1 MMNYKA
7 IGLCGSARS
16 GKDTFYSIT
25 KQYLANMSIHSERI
39 SFADALKTDVKDF
52 LLDKV
57 GIDSF
62 TEINEEKE
70 LIRDFLVA
78 YGTKLVRKV
87 NKNHW
92 INSIQKPAMNLI
104 DSGKVPVIT
113 DVRYANELE
122 WVQKELNGIVIYIDR
137 VGNSPANEEEANND
151 PILREGADLKFSW
164 LDFRGEQATKEEKA
178 SVHSLLEA
186 CFIKHSKFG
195 FLDEQ

>member
-25 KQYLANMSIHSERI
+25 NQYLANMSIHSERI

-62 TEINEEKE
+62 TEVNEEKE

-78 YGTKLVRKV
+78 YGTKLIRKV
-87 NKNHW
+87 NENHW

-137 VGNSPANEEEANND
+137 VGNPPANEEEANND
-151 PILREGADLKFSW
+151 PLLREGADLKFSW
-164 LDFRGEQATKEEKA
+164 LDFHGGQATKEEKA
-178 SVHSLLEA
+178 SVHTLLEV
-186 CFIKHSKFG
+186 CFMKHSKFG
-195 FLDEQ
+195 FLDE